1 MKELVLCAV
10 LVFIA
15 TVAFA
20 QASSDAALT
29 AGGAGGVQFSGV
41 LSANL
46 INDFNSSQA
55 YFDSLAGLTYLQLNA
70 SLKEGP
76 FGFDSQIMYG
86 PGGVFQMKYGY
97 GYADFWNGR
106 IHASIGRW
114 VDPDTFA
121 LNSFF
126 VGGSDG
132 AGSYGNPSVANQKGG
147 VGFGIS
153 GIELKLS
160 PMKDLVFGFVLPYQG
175 VPEDTVDTSLKSA
188 DMAASYTI
196 EKVVQLVA
204 GYTQHHVGVADLPT
218 PISNLYQNKLFTTA
232 NVLVSEKL
240 VLGAR
245 YELDHDVSTWQ
256 VISNNAY
263 FTVGGKLEDF
273 SVGGDV
279 GLYAPRGGSAGFEVL
294 GTTSYTLH
302 SILAGVDLEPVLS
315 VSYMSGTYQEST
327 ASTIT
332 LNPQLRLLLGKSQHE
347 IAVGYTVTIDTDR
360 RQSVHDQLN
369 ILTQFYF

>member
-1 MKELVLCAV
+1 MKELVLIAV
-10 LVFIA
+10 LALIA
-15 TVAFA
+15 AGLFA
-20 QASSDAALT
+20 QASSDAAL
-29 AGGAGGVQFSGV
+29 AEGGAGGVQFSGV

-55 YFDSLAGLTYLQLNA
+55 YFDSAAGLTYLQLNA
-70 SLKEGP
+70 TLKEGP
-76 FGFDSQIMYG
+76 FGFDSQISYG
-86 PGGVFQMKYGY
+86 PGGVFQMKYAY
-97 GYADFWNGR
+97 GHADFWNSR
-106 IHASIGRW
+106 IYTAIGRW

-132 AGSYGNPSVANQKGG
+132 AGSYGNPSVPNLKGT

-160 PMKDLVFGFVLPYQG
+160 PTKDLVFGFVLPYQG
-175 VPEDTVDTSLKSA
+175 VPEDTVDTSLREA
-188 DMAASYTI
+188 DVAGSYTI
-196 EKVVQLVA
+196 EKVVQLVL
-204 GYTQHHVGVADLPT
+204 GYTQHHIGVADLPT

-232 NVLVSEKL
+232 NVLVSDKL

-263 FTVGGKLEDF
+263 FTVGGKLENF
-273 SVGGDV
+273 SIGGDV

-294 GTTSYTLH
+294 GTTTYTLS

-315 VSYMSGTYQEST
+315 VSYVSSTYQEST
-327 ASTIT
+327 ASTINF
-332 LNPQLRLLLGKSQHE
+332 NPQLRLLLGKSQHE
-347 IAVGYTVTIDTDR
+347 IEVGYTITVDTHQR
-360 RQSVHDQLN
+360 KVILDQLN